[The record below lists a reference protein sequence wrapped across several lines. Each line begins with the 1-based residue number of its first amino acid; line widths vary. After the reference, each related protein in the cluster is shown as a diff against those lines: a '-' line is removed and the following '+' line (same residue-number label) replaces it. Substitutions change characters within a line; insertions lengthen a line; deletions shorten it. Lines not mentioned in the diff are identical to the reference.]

1 MQTMNLKID
10 DKFFPY
16 FKAMIDSLVK
26 DNKVEILDDTIS
38 ANNFS
43 KELLLD
49 TKEEVQ
55 KKVFEAENRINKG
68 EYLSEEDYE
77 KSMNRFFKEELG
89 IARLQMAR

>member
-10 DKFFPY
+10 DKFFPH
-16 FKAMIDSLVK
+16 FKAMIDSFVK
-26 DNKVEILDDTIS
+26 DNKVEILNDTIDDNS
-38 ANNFS
+38 FP
-43 KELLLD
+43 KELLIN

-77 KSMNRFFKEELG
+77 KSMDIFFKEELEL
-89 IARLQMAR
+89 AR